1 MIKITYLVNLAIA
14 IVINA
19 YKNTMQVTK
28 GA

>member
-1 MIKITYLVNLAIA
+1 MIKITYLVDLAIS